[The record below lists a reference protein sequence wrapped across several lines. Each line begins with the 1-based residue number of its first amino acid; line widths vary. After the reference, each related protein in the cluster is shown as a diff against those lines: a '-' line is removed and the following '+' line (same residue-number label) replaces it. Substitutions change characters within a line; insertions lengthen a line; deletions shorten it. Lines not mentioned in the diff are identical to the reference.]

1 MMWIP
6 LRSMKMK
13 RFIFGFHRRAWCP
26 KWTPDLKS
34 CFIVTTATAFSLDA
48 SASRPRRALAGRRR
62 DLVKRA
68 KYRARLTRSAI
79 NCNKNGQRAPAGARG
94 RKKPGRRCPG
104 SFRTPKAL
112 GEVVADVAEDVLE
125 LTTEE
130 DHGDDDGNGDNSN
143 DESVLNQALAF
154 VVAEECEHF
163 APPFIPGS
171 AERRLPP
178 RRSLG
183 TAKRSTSPPVGPLRV
198 PR

>member
-1 MMWIP
+1 MFARLASSAIDSWACFFVPTKRIWPPSEERSRTNAYASSTRTRVCWRSMMWIP

-26 KWTPDLKS
+26 KWTPDSKS

-143 DESVLNQALAF
+143 DESVLN
-154 VVAEECEHF
+154 
-163 APPFIPGS
+163 
-171 AERRLPP
+171 
-178 RRSLG
+178 
-183 TAKRSTSPPVGPLRV
+183 
-198 PR
+198 